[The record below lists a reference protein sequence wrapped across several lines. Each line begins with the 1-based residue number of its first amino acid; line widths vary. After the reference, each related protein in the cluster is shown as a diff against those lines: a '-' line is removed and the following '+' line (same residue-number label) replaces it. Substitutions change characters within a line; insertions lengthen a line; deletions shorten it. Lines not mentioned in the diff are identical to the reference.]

1 MVGSPGLRVCE
12 KKQPSPN
19 QSAHSTPAR
28 VDYVKIIMQ
37 LITPAACL
45 ANRGLVRFAM
55 QRFRGAAED
64 LGGASLR
71 SFKAHTIGGAN
82 ASDSGV
88 VPTAAGT
95 SGSGMTALAGGALDT
110 LDCEIGRALA
120 DGRLDNRA
128 SREVT

>member
-1 MVGSPGLRVCE
+1 
-12 KKQPSPN
+12 
-19 QSAHSTPAR
+19 
-28 VDYVKIIMQ
+28 MQ

-55 QRFRGAAED
+55 ERFRGAAED

-71 SFKAHTIGGAN
+71 RFKAPTIGGAN
-82 ASDSGV
+82 AGDSGV
-88 VPTAAGT
+88 VPAASAGT

-128 SREVT
+128 SREVTYFAPYHK